1 MAPTTR
7 SAIQAVEDALTRYA
21 AAHERAENARLAAS
35 QYQRFFD
42 VVEERYREGANSLL
56 ELEDARRSMLSAQ
69 QTLLSVQQERLQ
81 AWIALNRATGGA
93 AQYGVDADAV
103 VATYPVN

>member
-1 MAPTTR
+1 M
-7 SAIQAVEDALTRYA
+7 SG
-21 AAHERAENARLAAS
+21 AEGGQFAAS

-42 VVEERYREGANSLL
+42 AVEERYREGANNML

-69 QTLLSVQQERLQ
+69 QTLLGVQQERLQ

-93 AQYGVDADAV
+93 AQYQAESAAQQQ
-103 VATYPVN
+103 ATLATRSSAH